1 MIVNSIWE
9 GRRGVGR
16 AKRRC
21 IEFQSG
27 QEHKWQTCDSSYE
40 PLWLSLLRFSL
51 HTMKLKVVVP
61 LCGLSSFLCPS
72 VHCFCGRESSSVCHL
87 AQCFVAFF
95 RLPMLKLFFFI
106 SILLQSEACAFA
118 ARGSS
123 TSWSSYIHRKL
134 NRDSEQTIRRH
145 F

>member
-1 MIVNSIWE
+1 
-9 GRRGVGR
+9 VGR
-16 AKRRC
+16 AKRRR

-40 PLWLSLLRFSL
+40 PLWLSLLRYLL
-51 HTMKLKVVVP
+51 HTMKVKVVVP

-72 VHCFCGRESSSVCHL
+72 VHCSCGRESSSVCHL
-87 AQCFVAFF
+87 AQCVVASV
-95 RLPMLKLFFFI
+95 RLQCSSLFFFI
-106 SILLQSEACAFA
+106 SILLQSEACALA

-123 TSWSSYIHRKL
+123 TSWSYYIQSKF
-134 NRDSEQTIRRH
+134 NRDSQQTIRRH

>member
-1 MIVNSIWE
+1 MV
-9 GRRGVGR
+9 R
-16 AKRRC
+16 AKRRR

-40 PLWLSLLRFSL
+40 PLWLSLLRFLL
-51 HTMKLKVVVP
+51 HTMKVKVVVP
-61 LCGLSSFLCPS
+61 LCGLSSFRCPS
-72 VHCFCGRESSSVCHL
+72 VRCSCGRESSSVCHL

-95 RLPMLKLFFFI
+95 RFQCSSLFFLI
-106 SILLQSEACAFA
+106 SILLQSEACALA
-118 ARGSS
+118 APGSS

-134 NRDSEQTIRRH
+134 NRDSEQTMRRH